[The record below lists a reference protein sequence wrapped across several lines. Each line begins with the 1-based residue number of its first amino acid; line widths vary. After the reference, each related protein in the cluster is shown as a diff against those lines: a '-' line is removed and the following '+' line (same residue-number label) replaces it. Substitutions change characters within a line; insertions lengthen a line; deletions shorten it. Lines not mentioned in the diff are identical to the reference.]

1 MYLTMMHMIVITMM
15 IMMIMLMLTLISKKS
30 ITDTEKLTPFECGF
44 NPMSNKRLPFS
55 IHFFLIAVIFLIF
68 DIEIIIIL
76 PTIFTMKYTMM
87 KYWLYT
93 SLLFITVLIM
103 GLYHE
108 WYNGMLKWTK

>member
-1 MYLTMMHMIVITMM
+1 MYLNIMHLMV
-15 IMMIMLMLTLISKKS
+15 IMMLTTIIMLILMLISKKS
-30 ITDTEKLTPFECGF
+30 IMDMEKLTPFECGF

-76 PTIFTMKYTMM
+76 PMILTMKYTMM
-87 KYWLYT
+87 KYWIYT
-93 SLLFITVLIM
+93 SISFITVLTM

>member
-1 MYLTMMHMIVITMM
+1 MYLSMMHITVVLL
-15 IMMIMLMLTLISKKS
+15 IILFIMIMLIMISKKS
-30 ITDTEKLTPFECGF
+30 IIDMEKLTPFECGF

-76 PTIFTMKYTMM
+76 PMILTMKYSMLM
-87 KYWLYT
+87 YWLTT
-93 SLLFITVLIM
+93 SLLFIIVLM
-103 GLYHE
+103 LGLYHE